1 MHRSLR
7 QVIAAAAG
15 PILTVVFTIL
25 VARHLAVRDDFAKGL
40 GAALAGLVVL
50 ALIQFAEEL
59 PRRSVRW
66 RRRTDNRAAFEGWWL
81 QIHEGVDRVAVFSF
95 LYAADSDSYRAEG
108 HAFNSAGRLLAH
120 WTSTQVFFSTGA
132 QNASYLWKGRTFES
146 DEPLEREGTTNLS
159 VQRASR
165 SREPR
170 SGHGEVLHLNQ
181 DRVLVFRLQRITS
194 ELIQELLDR
203 PMAAEDLM
211 DFDAQQRLAVA
222 FLRRR
227 GHDGG
232 AVEGRGE
239 HTARTA
245 TEPPAA
251 PR

>member
-1 MHRSLR
+1 MHKIIKK
-7 QVIAAAAG
+7 VIDAAAG

-25 VARHLAVRDDFAKGL
+25 VARHLAVRDDLAKGL
-40 GAALAGLVVL
+40 GAAVAGLVVL

-59 PRRSVRW
+59 PRRSARW
-66 RRRTDNRAAFEGWWL
+66 RRRSDDRAAYEGWWL
-81 QIHEGVDRVAVFSF
+81 QIHDRVDRVAVFSF

-108 HAFNSAGRLLAH
+108 HAFNSAGQLLAH

-132 QNASYLWKGRTFES
+132 LNASYLWKGRTFES
-146 DEPLEREGTTNLS
+146 GEPVEREGTTSLS
-159 VQRASR
+159 VQRAQR
-165 SREPR
+165 SRMPQ
-170 SGHGEVLHLNQ
+170 SGHGEVLHLSQ
-181 DRVLVFRLQRITS
+181 DRILVFRLQRITS

-203 PMAAEDLM
+203 PVATEELI
-211 DFDAQQRLAVA
+211 DFDLQQRLAVA

-232 AVEGRGE
+232 AVEGHGE